1 MKKGMLTTLPLL
13 GFLQGITQ
21 TFIYLLPITIVTYYF
36 FLKYLIES
44 NSLKQSFGKGWLF
57 GFGFFIGSMHWII
70 SPFLIYEKHFLLSPV
85 ALFFPLLMAF
95 FFSVPALLVYFTEK
109 YLKIYFKNSVLIT
122 SYFLAIF
129 FLFSEFLR
137 SKIFG
142 GLPFNLIAH
151 NWSFHSD
158 FTYIVKYVGVFGLS
172 FITFIWIFLV
182 SLFFINKKNKLA
194 ILILI
199 IIPTFLFSLKF
210 FLSNDKQ
217 KQTNENIIVRVVQP
231 NISQKEKWDRLSFEN
246 NLEKLIKLS
255 IKDNKEDIEKI
266 VVWPEVALTF
276 FLNEEKELV
285 EYISERIPNNITI
298 ITGALRREFTGLNF
312 KIYNSM
318 FVIKDGVSSY
328 YDKKKLVPFGEF
340 VPFRGF
346 LNLFKLTP
354 GSSDFSEGIKDNRM
368 YITINEKKISI
379 EPSICYEA
387 IFQTFGNNN
396 SNFMINATNDAWF
409 GKTTGPRQHLA
420 AQVIRSVEKS
430 VYFLRSSNS
439 GISVIADNN
448 GEILKKIELKKEGFL
463 ELKLPLHSHVTIFE
477 KYGSTSFL
485 IFLIILFLLFCL
497 IEILISLKRKEYFK

>member
-1 MKKGMLTTLPLL
+1 MLTTLPLL

-21 TFIYLLPITIVTYYF
+21 TFIYFLPITIVTYYY

-44 NSLKQSFGKGWLF
+44 SSLKQSFGKGWLF

-158 FTYIVKYVGVFGLS
+158 FTYVVKYVGVFGLS

-194 ILILI
+194 ILILT

-231 NISQKEKWDRLSFEN
+231 NISQKEKWHRLSFEN

-298 ITGALRREFTGLNF
+298 ITNKIKNIFFKNF
-312 KIYNSM
+312 
-318 FVIKDGVSSY
+318 IK
-328 YDKKKLVPFGEF
+328 
-340 VPFRGF
+340 
-346 LNLFKLTP
+346 
-354 GSSDFSEGIKDNRM
+354 
-368 YITINEKKISI
+368 
-379 EPSICYEA
+379 
-387 IFQTFGNNN
+387 
-396 SNFMINATNDAWF
+396 
-409 GKTTGPRQHLA
+409 
-420 AQVIRSVEKS
+420 
-430 VYFLRSSNS
+430 
-439 GISVIADNN
+439 
-448 GEILKKIELKKEGFL
+448 
-463 ELKLPLHSHVTIFE
+463 
-477 KYGSTSFL
+477 
-485 IFLIILFLLFCL
+485 
-497 IEILISLKRKEYFK
+497 

>member
-1 MKKGMLTTLPLL
+1 
-13 GFLQGITQ
+13 
-21 TFIYLLPITIVTYYF
+21 
-36 FLKYLIES
+36 
-44 NSLKQSFGKGWLF
+44 
-57 GFGFFIGSMHWII
+57 
-70 SPFLIYEKHFLLSPV
+70 
-85 ALFFPLLMAF
+85 
-95 FFSVPALLVYFTEK
+95 
-109 YLKIYFKNSVLIT
+109 
-122 SYFLAIF
+122 
-129 FLFSEFLR
+129 
-137 SKIFG
+137 
-142 GLPFNLIAH
+142 
-151 NWSFHSD
+151 
-158 FTYIVKYVGVFGLS
+158 
-172 FITFIWIFLV
+172 FLV

>member
-1 MKKGMLTTLPLL
+1 MKKGALTTLPLL

-21 TFIYLLPITIVTYYF
+21 TFIYFLPVTIVTYFF

-44 NSLKQSFGKGWLF
+44 KSLKQSFGKGWLF

-95 FFSVPALLVYFTEK
+95 FFSIPALLVYFTEK
-109 YLKIYFKNSVLIT
+109 YLKIYFGNYVLIT
-122 SYFLAIF
+122 SYFFAIF

-137 SKIFG
+137 SKVFG

-158 FTYIVKYVGVFGLS
+158 FIYVVKYVGVFGLS
-172 FITFIWIFLV
+172 FITFNWIFLV
-182 SLFFINKKNKLA
+182 SLFLINKKNKLA
-194 ILILI
+194 ILILTI
-199 IIPTFLFSLKF
+199 FPIFLFSLKF
-210 FLSNDKQ
+210 FLPNDKQ
-217 KQTNENIIVRVVQP
+217 KKTNKNIIIRVVQP
-231 NISQKEKWDRLSFEN
+231 NIPQKEKWDRLSFEN

-255 IKDNKEDIEKI
+255 IKNNKEDMQKI
-266 VVWPEVALTF
+266 IVWPEVALTF

-285 EYISERIPNNITI
+285 EYISEKIPNNITI
-298 ITGALRREFTGLNF
+298 ITGALRREFTEPNF

-318 FVIKDGVSSY
+318 FVIKDGVLSY
-328 YDKKKLVPFGEF
+328 YDKRKLVPFGEF
-340 VPFRGF
+340 VPLRGL

-354 GSSDFSEGIKDNRM
+354 GSSDFSEGIRENKI
-368 YITINEKKISI
+368 YVKINEKKISI

-396 SNFMINATNDAWF
+396 SNFMINSTNDAWF

-439 GISVIADNN
+439 GISVITDNN
-448 GEILKKIELKKEGFL
+448 GKILKKIGLKEEGFV
-463 ELKLPLHSHVTIFE
+463 ELKLPLQSYTTIFE
-477 KYGSTSFL
+477 KYGNKSFL
-485 IFLIILFLLFCL
+485 IFLITLFLLFCL
-497 IEILISLKRKEYFK
+497 IEILISLKRRGYSR